1 VADERAEIFTRSAN
15 DLGGL
20 PAGRLV
26 PTDHEL
32 LPWEKRAHALLDV
45 LDAKAIVNTEEKRR
59 GIDELGRDIYDK
71 LTYYEKWVLSACN
84 VLLTK
89 GVLTSEELA
98 RKLAEVKAREVAR
111 GRQVLS

>member
-1 VADERAEIFTRSAN
+1 MDPRGEIFAHAAN

-20 PAGRLV
+20 PAGPFV
-26 PTDHEL
+26 PTDHQL
-32 LPWEKRAHALLDV
+32 LPWEKRCHALLDV
-45 LDAKAIVNTEEKRR
+45 LDAKGIVNTEEKRR

-89 GVLTSEELA
+89 GVITAEELA
-98 RKLAEVKAREVAR
+98 QKMAEIRSREAEHGREVCP
-111 GRQVLS
+111 